1 MVIGCSGTGKTSFV
15 NRWIKGEF
23 VDTQKPTI
31 ISEYGFKIYN
41 FKEHFYRIQL
51 WDIGGQDKSPTM
63 AKIFS
68 RDSHGC
74 FVVSD
79 VTKNNT
85 LLETM
90 NWKKVINDECI
101 FLDGDKLPFIL
112 IQNKI
117 DLISDKQELNNIE
130 NETKNFS
137 QKHQFNKYFMVSV
150 KNDVNVNESMS
161 YLIENIID
169 RLEKYQEE
177 GHQVFDRPKR
187 RDTVSLRKSYLR
199 KKSLNKK
206 CC

>member
-15 NRWIKGEF
+15 NRWTKGDF
-23 VDTQKPTI
+23 VDTHKPTI
-31 ISEYGFKIYN
+31 ISEFGYKVYN
-41 FKEHFYRIQL
+41 YKDYTYRIQL

-85 LLETM
+85 LLDTM
-90 NWKKVINDECI
+90 NWKKVVNDESSFI
-101 FLDGDKLPFIL
+101 DGNKLPFIL

-117 DLISDKQELNNIE
+117 DLITDKQELDNIE

-137 QKHQFNKYFMVSV
+137 EKNEFNKYFMVSV
-150 KNDVNVNESMS
+150 KDNINVNESMS
-161 YLIENIID
+161 YLIENIVD
-169 RLEKYQEE
+169 RLEKYQET
-177 GHQVFDRPKR
+177 GHQVFVAPKR
-187 RDTVSLRKSYLR
+187 RDTALLRNSYLR
-199 KKSLNKK
+199 SKSCNKT